1 MERKDE
7 LIDHL
12 FLSSLGW
19 LTMGRAVQKL
29 MLV

>member
-7 LIDHL
+7 PIDHL

-19 LTMGRAVQKL
+19 LIMGHAVQKP